1 MPDSRRLEPIPA
13 ADGSEPIL
21 LSRALASLPLEGPAI
36 DPWPDLSERLNHSRR
51 PRHSKPTWPT
61 WLLAVAAA
69 LTAVAILPWPAAIDP
84 TAIDPT
90 DTGTARSD
98 EQRST
103 DIVITALMAE
113 SAKLEQ
119 RLRDAQGWPQPAALA
134 ALSLDIEDR
143 LRLIDVDLGQANNL
157 PEELI
162 PLWTDRVALLRQ
174 LDRLEQTRTRLAA
187 DGQAF
192 DAALVVAY

>member
-21 LSRALASLPLEGPAI
+21 LSRTLAALPLEGPAI
-36 DPWPDLSERLNHSRR
+36 DPWPSLAERLADARR
-51 PRHSKPTWPT
+51 ASQRKPTWPT

-69 LTAVAILPWPAAIDP
+69 LVVVAILPWPAAL
-84 TAIDPT
+84 DPT
-90 DTGTARSD
+90 DAGTASTT

-113 SAKLEQ
+113 SARLEQ

-134 ALSLDIEDR
+134 TLSLDIEDR
-143 LRLIDVDLGQANNL
+143 LRLIDADLGLADNR
-157 PEELI
+157 PEQLI
-162 PLWTDRVALLRQ
+162 TLWTDRVALLRQ
-174 LDRLEQTRTRLAA
+174 LDRLEQTRNRLAA

-192 DAALVVAY
+192 DATLVVAY